1 MGVPTFYTRLLDSP
15 GFTRDLA
22 APMRVFISGSAPLLP
37 QTFAAFEERTGHA
50 ILERY
55 GMTEA
60 GMIAS
65 NPYGGARVAGT
76 VGYPLPDTEARI
88 QGGGDGPG
96 VLEIRGAGLF
106 SGYWRMPDK
115 TAERSEEHT
124 SELQSLMRISYAVI
138 CLKKKKI
145 TTE

>member
-1 MGVPTFYTRLLDSP
+1 MMGVPTFYTRLLDTP

-88 QGGGDGPG
+88 QGGGAGPG
-96 VLEIRGAGLF
+96 VLEI
-106 SGYWRMPDK
+106 SGGG
-115 TAERSEEHT
+115 RSEERRVGEKLVRT
-124 SELQSLMRISYAVI
+124 CRCRVWTIDE
-138 CLKKKKI
+138 KKKKKKKNN
-145 TTE
+145 

>member
-1 MGVPTFYTRLLDSP
+1 MMGVPTFYTRLLDTP

-65 NPYGGARVAGT
+65 NPYDGARVAGK

-88 QGGGDGPG
+88 QGGGNRTG
-96 VLEIRGAGLF
+96 VLEHRGPGLF
-106 SGYWRMPDK
+106 SGYWTTHTQ
-115 TAERSEEHT
+115 TAEAT
-124 SELQSLMRISYAVI
+124 ACELRVTPRDIPTIA
-138 CLKKKKI
+138 
-145 TTE
+145 TA